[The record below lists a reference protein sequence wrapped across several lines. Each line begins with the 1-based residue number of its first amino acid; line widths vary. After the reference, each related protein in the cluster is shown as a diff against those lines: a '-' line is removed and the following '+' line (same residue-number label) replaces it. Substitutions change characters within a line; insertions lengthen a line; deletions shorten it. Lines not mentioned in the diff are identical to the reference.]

1 MPPVQNRRRL
11 VVTVMA
17 TLVLPTCILAPA
29 EVAAAPLTKVVISQA
44 FQSLLYLPLYVAIDG
59 GYFAKQ
65 GIEVD
70 KETAGTP
77 PTALSAVISGSAD
90 FSIHGPEWTA
100 IAASKGAKVDIV
112 AAVVNG
118 AAVWIA
124 ADPGFAYAGP
134 ASLKG
139 QKVVT
144 GMMPTTSTSL
154 FTNLMKQHGL
164 DAKSDIDLVS
174 VPIGTEP
181 GPFLA
186 GQAKVA
192 VMYEPGLDQAVSRG
206 MKVVYGFPSAFGPYA
221 FSSVSARV
229 DVDPV
234 KAQKV
239 VAALQD
245 ALVAMQ
251 TDPTAAIAIAKKE
264 FPKLDPKVV
273 EAAVDRMLKEN
284 VYPKS
289 VETTPA
295 ALATAMQTQ
304 IALGNLK
311 AQPDY
316 AVFVVQTYSKK
327 AMTQP

>member
-1 MPPVQNRRRL
+1 MTAL
-11 VVTVMA
+11 
-17 TLVLPTCILAPA
+17 L
-29 EVAAAPLTKVVISQA
+29 VAAPVAGHTAETKHVVISQA
-44 FQSLLYLPLYVAIDG
+44 FQSLLYLPLYVAIDEG
-59 GYFAKQ
+59 FFAKQ
-65 GIEVD
+65 GLDVD

-77 PTALSAVISGSAD
+77 PAALSAVISGSAD

-100 IAASKGAKVDIV
+100 IAASKGAKVDII

-124 ADPGFAYAGP
+124 TTKDFAYSGVDA
-134 ASLKG
+134 LKG

-154 FTNLMKQHGL
+154 FINLLKQHGL
-164 DAKSDIDLVS
+164 DAKTDVDQIN

-192 VMYEPGLDQAVSRG
+192 VLYEPGLDQVVSRG
-206 MKVVYGFPSAFGPYA
+206 MKVAFGFPKAFGPYA
-221 FSSVSARV
+221 FSSVSARA
-229 DVDPV
+229 DVDPD
-234 KAQKV
+234 KAQRV
-239 VAALQD
+239 VNGLQAALVYMQ
-245 ALVAMQ
+245 ANAAGSIAVA
-251 TDPTAAIAIAKKE
+251 KRE
-264 FPKLDPKVV
+264 FPKLEPAVV
-273 EAAVDRMLKEN
+273 EAAVKRMLAED

-289 VETTPA
+289 VETTQE

-311 AQPDY
+311 VQPVY
-316 AVFVVQTYSKK
+316 ASFVVPTYAK
-327 AMTQP
+327 AALPR

>member
-1 MPPVQNRRRL
+1 MLDVLRRRL
-11 VVTVMA
+11 V
-17 TLVLPTCILAPA
+17 LAF
-29 EVAAAPLTKVVISQA
+29 VAASMVPPGTLASGTAEAATKKVVISQA
-44 FQSLLYLPLYVAIDG
+44 FQSLLYLPLYVAMDG
-59 GYFAKQ
+59 GFFAKQ
-65 GIEVD
+65 GLDVD

-100 IAASKGAKVDIV
+100 IAASKGAKVGII

-124 ADPGFAYAGP
+124 ADPGFDFRGP

-154 FTNLMKQHGL
+154 FINYMKQSGI
-164 DAKSDIDLVS
+164 DANKDVDQIN

-192 VMYEPGLDQAVSRG
+192 VLYEPGLDQVVSRG
-206 MKVVYGFPSAFGPYA
+206 MKVVYGFPHAFGPYA
-221 FSSVSARV
+221 FSSVSARN
-229 DVDPV
+229 DVDPD
-234 KAQKV
+234 KAQRV
-239 VAALQD
+239 VNALQE
-245 ALVAMQ
+245 ALVSMQ
-251 TDPTAAIAIAKKE
+251 KDPAGAIVIAQKE

-273 EAAVDRMLKEN
+273 ASAVERMLKEN
-284 VYPKS
+284 VYPTS
-289 VETTPA
+289 VETSRD
-295 ALATAMQTQ
+295 ALRTAMQIQ

-316 AVFVVQTYSKK
+316 GSFVVQTYSTK
-327 AMTQP
+327 AIAAH